1 MVIYQLV
8 EKAQSGLSIFMSLYK
23 IYYINHYYLEVY
35 LYVKKVVFYIFKIS
49 IFFLY
54 FMCALLFT
62 LSMHGLFLYFYLRS
76 R

>member
-35 LYVKKVVFYIFKIS
+35 LYI
-49 IFFLY
+49 
-54 FMCALLFT
+54 
-62 LSMHGLFLYFYLRS
+62 
-76 R
+76 

>member
-35 LYVKKVVFYIFKIS
+35 LYIKKS
-49 IFFLY
+49 S
-54 FMCALLFT
+54 ALLFT
-62 LSMHGLFLYFYLRS
+62 LQWFLYVICVVISVLYFN
-76 R
+76 